1 MADESSERRDDSLS
15 VAWIDIVRFVRQL
28 SHDLRNQLNA
38 AELQSA
44 YIAELAQDAE
54 LKAEI
59 KRLRQLNSELGTML
73 QKLSAGLGQPKP
85 NLMPYRAADLIE
97 DLRRKIAGDLPDE
110 IRAISW
116 DIQLGDAMLN
126 VDPQLLLQILIELFK
141 NAFQHERGTGVIT
154 ATAKVDNDRFV
165 FTLREP
171 KTQFDLPTEKW
182 GREPLRRGSR
192 GHYGLGLN
200 RARVIVEA
208 HNGEL
213 RAQYDSAS
221 STLVTTITLP
231 LSSEQ
236 G

>member
-1 MADESSERRDDSLS
+1 MADESSEHRDDSLS

-44 YIAELAQDAE
+44 YIDELAQDAE
-54 LKAEI
+54 LKTEI
-59 KRLRQLNSELGTML
+59 KRLRQLNSELGTTL

-85 NLMPYRAADLIE
+85 NFMPYRAADLIE
-97 DLRRKIAGDLPDE
+97 DLRQKIARDRPPELG
-110 IRAISW
+110 AINW
-116 DIQLGDAMLN
+116 DVQLGDAMLN
-126 VDPQLLLQILIELFK
+126 VDPQLLLQILIELFT

-154 ATAKVDNDRFV
+154 ATAKIDNDRFV

-171 KTQFDLPTEKW
+171 KARFDFSTEKW
-182 GREPLRRGSR
+182 GREPLRRASR

-200 RARVIVEA
+200 RVRVIVEA

-213 RAQYDSAS
+213 RAQYDSAT

-231 LSSEQ
+231 LSSER